1 MSKLTSAPAIS
12 GSRNRARWRSWS
24 LARGAR
30 TAARGFATVRP
41 PASAGDFI
49 SIKGVSK
56 LFSARNGAVQALD
69 QVDLAVAH
77 GEFVSIIGPS
87 GCGKSTLLMLIT
99 GLAPATTG
107 SIHIGGKLIDA
118 PTSDL
123 GIVFQQ
129 DVLLEWRTALENV
142 VLQAQI
148 RKQNVVEARQRAR
161 QLLAMVGLEAFASAY
176 PHELSGGMR
185 QRVAICRALL
195 HDPPLLVMDE
205 PFGALDA
212 LTRDQLNID
221 LLRIWSER
229 RMTVLFVT
237 HSIPEAVFLSDRVVV
252 MSPRPGHI
260 ERIITIDLPRPRRLS
275 VRQSLEFIRYT
286 QVVTEVFQSLGVLRD
301 QES

>member
-1 MSKLTSAPAIS
+1 MLGNRERASWLSWRKRPGGAAGAAP
-12 GSRNRARWRSWS
+12 RFTRARSPS
-24 LARGAR
+24 
-30 TAARGFATVRP
+30 TAD
-41 PASAGDFI
+41 DFI
-49 SIKGVSK
+49 AINGVSK
-56 LFSARNGAVQALD
+56 VFVGRNATVQAISL
-69 QVDLAVAH
+69 VDLTIAD
-77 GEFVSIIGPS
+77 GEFVSVIGPS
-87 GCGKSTLLMLIT
+87 GCGKSTLLMLVS
-99 GLAPATTG
+99 GLIPATTG
-107 SIHIGGKLIDA
+107 SIHVGGKRIDG

-148 RKQNVVEARQRAR
+148 RKQDLVEARKRAR
-161 QLLAMVGLEAFASAY
+161 QLLAMVGLESFASAY

-212 LTRDQLNID
+212 LTRDQLNSD
-221 LLRIWSER
+221 LLRIWSDR

-260 ERIITIDLPRPRRLS
+260 EKIITIDLPRPRRLS
-275 VRQSLEFIRYT
+275 VRQTLEFIRYNEM
-286 QVVTEVFQSLGVLRD
+286 VTEVFKSLGVLRD
-301 QES
+301 EDA